1 MLNFCST
8 SFLFLHFFSF
18 VTMRRVS
25 SEGSLLDLD
34 LPWKRVTQNDP
45 NYERNWK
52 SDMYTPHMEED
63 ELDGRSASSPMQEL
77 TRVSPGKEGKRELTK
92 EHSISVENLNQLEK
106 VNKSHVREHV
116 ISESCRAYSDSQLA
130 PGAKGSTESMERNDL
145 PLPSTASFFKPF
157 LLPSQHSHHH
167 KLSSAKLHFKNLFGQ
182 VGHQFRE
189 LFFKKS

>member
-1 MLNFCST
+1 
-8 SFLFLHFFSF
+8 
-18 VTMRRVS
+18 MRRVS

-34 LPWKRVTQNDP
+34 LLPWKKVTQNDP

-52 SDMYTPHMEED
+52 SDIYTPHMEED
-63 ELDGRSASSPMQEL
+63 ELEGRSASSSMQEL

-106 VNKSHVREHV
+106 VNKSHVRECV

-145 PLPSTASFFKPF
+145 PLPSPASFSKPL

-167 KLSSAKLHFKNLFGQ
+167 KPKLSSAKLHFKSLFGQ

-189 LFFKKS
+189 LFF